1 MVPLF
6 PPKIAFLMTVHQ
18 ISGFVYTWTKAAQK
32 LIVQIKKKN
41 RLSQL
46 SFSPLLALFSLSQR
60 RPLHPLRRLSDGHR
74 LGVLHGRLGL
84 GGIAIVHYNNTPFDQ
99 YSIIRSAKSRRIP
112 FASDTIFKSPSDFV
126 DSGDDFASSPCV
138 FVTQNGDSKSELL
151 GLVSRSYGV
160 RVGDC
165 MEAAAAAGSSRYDF
179 DKAASFLARNAPLVS
194 GEDGEVVDVFSA
206 KDVERI
212 RGFPKLGLPS
222 LGPMGISWWA
232 RRWGRGSDRLRQ
244 VIEKEMLKVEVR
256 RVKCY
261 DELKKLSIKLLNTAT
276 YHASRIVY
284 LGVGTLPI
292 VLSFV
297 SQNVFL
303 RRHRLHLHR
312 LLTLTMIAIAF
323 ITTANWV
330 VQFPCAPP
338 SAPILTI
345 KSSNGV
351 TCRLFDS
358 YILVCD
364 GVSSSSGAA

>member
-112 FASDTIFKSPSDFV
+112 FASETIFKSPSDFV

-151 GLVSRSYGV
+151 GLVSRSYG
-160 RVGDC
+160 
-165 MEAAAAAGSSRYDF
+165 
-179 DKAASFLARNAPLVS
+179 APLVS

-212 RGFPKLGLPS
+212 RGFRRLGAAVVGADGDFMVGAAMGTRFVLAFSKASGKLYS
-222 LGPMGISWWA
+222 NFA
-232 RRWGRGSDRLRQ
+232 
-244 VIEKEMLKVEVR
+244 
-256 RVKCY
+256 
-261 DELKKLSIKLLNTAT
+261 
-276 YHASRIVY
+276 
-284 LGVGTLPI
+284 
-292 VLSFV
+292 
-297 SQNVFL
+297 L
-303 RRHRLHLHR
+303 RRDDVAAFAYKKEWNGKPSKM
-312 LLTLTMIAIAF
+312 LLPYKQL
-323 ITTANWV
+323 
-330 VQFPCAPP
+330 C
-338 SAPILTI
+338 SEKKGLE
-345 KSSNGV
+345 NGS
-351 TCRLFDS
+351 L
-358 YILVCD
+358 
-364 GVSSSSGAA
+364 